1 MNTTPTIPNKIRT
14 KLLKLIDY
22 EIQLNDSKE
31 YNIPLKSFFLKSE
44 KPTFQ
49 INIEE
54 NYSATNN
61 YVYFICNNNSDKKK
75 GKTFR
80 DCYKCMGNINYSN
93 LKEAKLTHNI
103 ISTQCIQTSNSKKSK
118 SIEKN
123 ENFSFRPFGIKNN
136 ISNEAKN
143 TTKYNPSNDI
153 ININNKFYL
162 VKRTNESSKAFII
175 EKTTDSERYLIDLCN
190 RLKKTGRNKKKQ
202 NTRICSLDF
211 HFPKKDTSPKKFKIK
226 FKKVFDKTILTN
238 KLKHKIR
245 GSNVPSPKKIRRDSC
260 SFLDN
265 HQKIF
270 PLIGCRMS
278 DKLSIFE
285 QKEVII

>member
-1 MNTTPTIPNKIRT
+1 MNTTPTMPNKIRT

-31 YNIPLKSFFLKSE
+31 YNIPLKSFFRKSE
-44 KPTFQ
+44 KPIFQ

-61 YVYFICNNNSDKKK
+61 YVYFICDNNPNKKK

-80 DCYKCMGNINYSN
+80 NCYKCIGNINYSN
-93 LKEAKLTHNI
+93 LKDAKLTHNI
-103 ISTQCIQTSNSKKSK
+103 VSTQCIQTSINKKSK

-123 ENFSFRPFGIKNN
+123 DNYSFHPFCVKDSFPNEKKN
-136 ISNEAKN
+136 IS
-143 TTKYNPSNDI
+143 KYNPSNDI

-175 EKTTDSERYLIDLCN
+175 EKTTDSEKYLIDLCN
-190 RLKKTGRNKKKQ
+190 KLKKTKRSRKKQ
-202 NTRICSLDF
+202 KINLCSLDF
-211 HFPKKDTSPKKFKIK
+211 HFPKKDSSPKKFKIK
-226 FKKVFDKTILTN
+226 FKKTFDKTILTN
-238 KLKHKIR
+238 KLKHKIK
-245 GSNVPSPKKIRRDSC
+245 GSNVPSPKKLRRDSC

-265 HQKIF
+265 HQKFF
-270 PLIGCRMS
+270 PFLNCRTS
-278 DKLSIFE
+278 DKIPIFE